1 LLIMFQIILDLEDM
15 SKAEESIK
23 PSNLIKCLTLSSLCT
38 PNPTP
43 FTSTVTEV
51 AHTSN

>member
-1 LLIMFQIILDLEDM
+1 MFQIILDLEDM
-15 SKAEESIK
+15 SKAEEDIK
-23 PSNLIKCLTLSSLCT
+23 PSDLIKYLTLSSLSI